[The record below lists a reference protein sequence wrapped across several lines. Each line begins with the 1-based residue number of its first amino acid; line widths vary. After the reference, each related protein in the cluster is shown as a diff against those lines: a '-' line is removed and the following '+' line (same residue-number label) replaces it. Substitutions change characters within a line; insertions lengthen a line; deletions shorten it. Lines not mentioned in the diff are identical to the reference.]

1 MAVLYDQ
8 FGRPIPSGIRKP
20 ELRDIALAT
29 IRDRW
34 SGYPSSG
41 LTPTR
46 LASIFREA
54 DNGDVYRQAE
64 LFEEMEEKDAHL
76 FSCLQTRKLAV
87 QGLDWQ
93 VLPKGDDARAQRIA
107 EFCSEALDALEN
119 WDDHVLDLL
128 DAVGKGYSMME
139 ILWDVSG
146 GEVVPAGLRWIHP
159 KRVTFA
165 FSMTPRILTE
175 DDMARG
181 IDPPP
186 FKTVYHRYKA
196 RSGYDTRAGILRVC
210 AWMYLF
216 KNYDIKDWVAF
227 AEVYGMPLRVGKY
240 EPGASKEDKQALI
253 AAIRGLA
260 SDAAAIISKATEIE
274 FVESQKQGSINVY
287 ESLANFCDT
296 QMSKAIL
303 GQTLTS
309 DSGDGRGSYAL
320 GKVHADVRKD
330 LVEADAKALAK
341 TIRAHLIRPM
351 VGFNFGW
358 DAPVPRFRI
367 LYEPPEDLQPVA
379 ETYKTLVDMGQPISR
394 EHVSE
399 RFKVPLPADGETP
412 LSPPGAAR
420 QPTPPPV
427 PAKASVPAAAVAGG
441 KPDPGPEDAADVV
454 AAQLAGETAEA
465 LERMTERVRAA
476 MQEASDLD
484 DLAVRLADLA
494 AESTDADLAEVI
506 AKAFALSDLAG
517 RYDAL
522 EDDAR

>member
-358 DAPVPRFRI
+358 DAPMPKFRF
-367 LYEPPEDLQPVA
+367 LYEPPEDLKPVA
-379 ETYKTLVDMGQPISR
+379 DTYKILVDMGQPISR
-394 EHVSE
+394 EHIAE
-399 RFKVPLPADGETP
+399 RFKVPLPAEGETP
-412 LSPPGAAR
+412 VIPPGRMGPVAASLGAAD
-420 QPTPPPV
+420 
-427 PAKASVPAAAVAGG
+427 PAPSGRVTIAA
-441 KPDPGPEDAADVV
+441 DPRRPQDAADMIASRLAEDT
-454 AAQLAGETAEA
+454 AASI
-465 LERMTERVRAA
+465 ERMTEEILAA
-476 MQEASDLD
+476 MEQAEDLE
-484 DLAVRLADLA
+484 DLTRRLADLA
-494 AESTDADLAEVI
+494 AESTDVELAEVI